1 MKMKQ
6 KSEPLKSLKRELVK
20 ALWNP
25 TWEPEELLNICERL
39 DTASKCAKSLSR
51 HRTYRNLQQTHTFMI
66 FKNKGS
72 QPTKIESLSSPMK
85 WNFKTVNFD
94 IQPTNPQADIQATGR
109 CECWITDVNLM
120 KHQINDTEFPSDD
133 HKLSEVYTA
142 TVACI

>member
-25 TWEPEELLNICERL
+25 TWEPEELPNICERL

-72 QPTKIESLSSPMK
+72 QPTKKETSPMTS
-85 WNFKTVNFD
+85 NFGTKSILTSSL
-94 IQPTNPQADIQATGR
+94 PTLKQTFKPLGAVSAGSLTLI
-109 CECWITDVNLM
+109 
-120 KHQINDTEFPSDD
+120 S
-133 HKLSEVYTA
+133 
-142 TVACI
+142 